1 MIDYEKLERL
11 ELKAAETEARKKHLK
26 KKLDHVA
33 LQAEV
38 ARHAASKIV
47 LTGVSRSALRDYKY
61 RLHHDLTNLHRDL
74 SVDSPESS
82 VTSLVSDVVTLLKQ
96 KANLEALYAGA
107 VIDEANAAGLLARVR
122 QAIGSIGG

>member
-11 ELKAAETEARKKHLK
+11 ELKAAEMKARKEHLK
-26 KKLDHVA
+26 TKLDHVSR
-33 LQAEV
+33 QAEL

-61 RLHHDLTNLHRDL
+61 RLHHDLKNLHRDL

-82 VTSLVSDVVTLLKQ
+82 VTSLVSDVVAMLNQ
-96 KANLEALYAGA
+96 KANLEALYDGA
-107 VIDEANAAGLLARVR
+107 VIDEANAAGILSRVR
-122 QAIGSIGG
+122 QVIGAL